1 MVTTGSEWVFTN
13 IIYDAVTKRSGVVL
27 STRHII
33 NLESGKEALQDEEV
47 KPILSILVCERQ

>member
-1 MVTTGSEWVFTN
+1 VTTGSEWVFTN